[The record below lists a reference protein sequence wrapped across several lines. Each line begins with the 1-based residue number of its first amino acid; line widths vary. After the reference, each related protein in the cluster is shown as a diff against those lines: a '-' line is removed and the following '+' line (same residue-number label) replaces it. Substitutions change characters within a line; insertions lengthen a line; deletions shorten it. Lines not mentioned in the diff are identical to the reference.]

1 MPSIATEHI
10 RASKIRMIQVAKRQ
24 LAIEDADYRA
34 AIGRAVKGKSSC
46 SDCTTLQLDRV
57 IDELK
62 RLGFRPRK
70 PANAKPKPERRP
82 LDTSADA
89 SKARAVWLLL
99 AELGALRDPSEAALN
114 AYVCRQTGVDD
125 LAWVRDM
132 APVTEGLKAW
142 AARLLPAALQIRLD
156 ALKAAK
162 LLVPGDT
169 VADVIQRAAP
179 TRRPD
184 TFDALW
190 SAWERLAIIASA
202 QVGEK

>member
-1 MPSIATEHI
+1 MPSIHIEKI

-70 PANAKPKPERRP
+70 PAAAKPKPERRP
-82 LDTSADA
+82 LDTSAEA

-99 AELGALRDPSEAALN
+99 YEIGAVRDPSEAALN
-114 AYVCRQTGVDD
+114 AYVRRQAGVDD

-142 AARLLPAALQIRLD
+142 AARLLPAALQARLD

-169 VADVIQRAAP
+169 VADVTRRAAP

-190 SAWERLAIIASA
+190 SAWERLAIIDSVRAS
-202 QVGEK
+202 Q